1 MKCSLCG
8 FEFEEEVIACQ
19 GCILSKGCNM
29 VCCPNCG
36 YKMPLKSKILKF
48 LEKRRKIKNESK

>member
-8 FEFEEEVIACQ
+8 FEFEEERIACQ
-19 GCILSKGCNM
+19 GCILAKGCNM

-36 YKMPLKSKILKF
+36 YKIPLKSKIVKF
-48 LEKRRKIKNESK
+48 LQKRRK